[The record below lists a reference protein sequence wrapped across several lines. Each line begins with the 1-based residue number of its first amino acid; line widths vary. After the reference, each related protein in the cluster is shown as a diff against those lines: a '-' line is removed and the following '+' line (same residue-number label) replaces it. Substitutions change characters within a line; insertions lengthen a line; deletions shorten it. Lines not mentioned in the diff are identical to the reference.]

1 MRHKG
6 SRNAQ
11 DNLDWGLWEVGKEL
25 AQLPTGTLC
34 VGNYTGRDE
43 PETPQS
49 VALAVAGQ
57 KAKAWSFTDSV
68 WCIATCLGRTAGVT
82 FFL

>member
-6 SRNAQ
+6 SRSAQ

-25 AQLPTGTLC
+25 AQLPRGTLC
-34 VGNYTGRDE
+34 VGNFILEGMSLKH
-43 PETPQS
+43 QS
-49 VALAVAGQ
+49 VALAVTGQ
-57 KAKAWSFTDSV
+57 KAKGWSFTDSV
-68 WCIATCLGRTAGVT
+68 WCIATCLGRTASVT